1 MAGAAFPAWVHVIGD
16 GYGAG
21 QDIDVARTTF
31 DDGFVQQVKRFTAAQ
46 ETRALEI
53 VIDSDAGYVRFR
65 AWARERAHAWF
76 AFTDPEDGV
85 TREARVRGGAGGI
98 EYRARVSAAGV
109 RSWEASLTLEGLWAR
124 TVGGGA

>member
-16 GYGAG
+16 GYAGG

-53 VIDSDAGYVRFR
+53 AIDSDAGYVRFR
-65 AWARERAHAWF
+65 TWARANER
-76 AFTDPEDGV
+76 
-85 TREARVRGGAGGI
+85 TRGSPGP
-98 EYRARVSAAGV
+98 
-109 RSWEASLTLEGLWAR
+109 TPR
-124 TVGGGA
+124 TG

>member
-16 GYGAG
+16 GYAGG

-65 AWARERAHAWF
+65 AWARARAHAWF
-76 AFTDPEDGV
+76 AWTDPEDGV

-98 EYRARVSAAGV
+98 EYRASVSGGV

-124 TVGGGA
+124 TVEGA